1 MHPWSIL
8 ILYPNKILTRAKV
21 IHRQNQSVPGIHT
34 INSQLIYIVKRICI
48 QHNKKRNNMN
58 KMIETITNY
67 IGSAATGTLGNA
79 LMGLAILI
87 IGLLIVKIITRIFS
101 KLLKKVSF
109 LQREDGTDL
118 VAPIASLIK
127 AILTIFVLMAVLQH
141 FGLTDVL
148 DPLKEMANQFLGAIP
163 NIIGAGIIAYAG
175 WMIAGIVSELVGV
188 ALSKVDTALAE
199 KTGNE
204 DIKVS
209 KFGSAFIFGGI
220 LLPIIVAALGVLNIP
235 AISDPATA
243 MITKLMA
250 AVPNIIGAG
259 IILLV
264 AYFVAKFVVFML
276 TGLLESANINELP
289 AKIGLTGVFTETF
302 TPTSLIGGAIM
313 FFSMLTASTAAV
325 NTLGIDII
333 STIFAKVLEF
343 GGGILVGGIILLVGN
358 FLSTIAH
365 DKLSKD
371 GNKGLANIARF
382 AILGLVLAMGLK
394 AMGLADNIVN
404 LAFALTLGSIAVA
417 VAIAFGLGGR
427 DAAKK
432 ISDKWADEIK

>member
-1 MHPWSIL
+1 MSD
-8 ILYPNKILTRAKV
+8 TTTFMD
-21 IHRQNQSVPGIHT
+21 T
-34 INSQLIYIVKRICI
+34 IKNF
-48 QHNKKRNNMN
+48 
-58 KMIETITNY
+58 IEPLS
-67 IGSAATGTLGNA
+67 GGALGNA
-79 LMGLAILI
+79 LIGLAILLV
-87 IGLLIVKIITRIFS
+87 GLFVVKIITGIFS

-109 LQREDGTDL
+109 LEERDL
-118 VAPIASLIK
+118 IKPIASLIK

-148 DPLKEMANQFLGAIP
+148 EPLKVMANQFLGAIP
-163 NIIGAGIIAYAG
+163 NIIGAGIIGYVG
-175 WMIAGIVSELVGV
+175 WIIAGIVADLVAM
-188 ALSKVDTALAE
+188 ALGKVDTTLAE

-204 DIKVS
+204 DIKIS
-209 KFGSAFIFGGI
+209 KFGSAFIFGAI
-220 LLPIIVAALGVLNIP
+220 LLPIVVAALGVLNIP

-250 AVPNIIGAG
+250 SVPNIIGAG

-276 TGLLESANINELP
+276 TGLLEAANINDLP
-289 AKIGLTGVFTETF
+289 SKIGLTGVFTESF
-302 TPTSLIGGAIM
+302 TPMKLIGGAIM

-325 NTLGIDII
+325 NTLGIDVI

-358 FLSTIAH
+358 FLSTLAH
-365 DKLSKD
+365 EKLSAN
-371 GNKGLANIARF
+371 GSVGIANIARF

-404 LAFALTLGSIAVA
+404 LAFALTLGSVAVA

-427 DAAKK
+427 DAAKT
-432 ISDKWADEIK
+432 ISDKWADNSK